1 MVPWILGDKFDTV
14 YPHQGSIKVLWESK
28 WKFCAT
34 KSIYPFHDGSVE
46 DFEPVFQKLIAE
58 NINDANTDAYTEAFL
73 PTATALEN
81 EAAQALSKGEL
92 DRAADLY
99 RRAAVILRIS
109 RFPYVSPSTR
119 PETSI
124 KRRAFE
130 RQKQVYLKAASLWK
144 PIITEEVIP
153 HTRRAGRDGPE
164 IPMYIRI
171 PEEAS
176 ATNPVPVILLMTG
189 LDGYRPDNSQRTHE
203 IINRGWA
210 TVVVEIPGTADSPA
224 DPADPESPDRLWSSV
239 LDYMERRPEFDMS
252 RVAAWGLSAGG
263 FYAIRA
269 SCTHRDRLV
278 GCVAHGPGAH
288 YVFDPEWLSK
298 ANDHEY
304 PFVLTSAMAEKYGYD
319 NEEEFVKNAQKKFSL
334 VETGVLDQDN
344 CRLLLL
350 NGVDDGVV
358 PIEDCMV
365 TLRHGGPKES
375 RFFENRVHMGYPD
388 SLPVA
393 YKWLEGVLSPNAK
406 EVKN

>member
-1 MVPWILGDKFDTV
+1 MVNWILGDKFDTV
-14 YPHQGSIKVLWESK
+14 YPHQGSIKLLWETK

-34 KSIYPFHDGSVE
+34 KSIYPFHDGSLE
-46 DFEPVFQKLIAE
+46 DFEPVFQKLIADG
-58 NINDANTDAYTEAFL
+58 INDADTDAYTEAFL
-73 PTATALEN
+73 PTATALEE
-81 EAAQALSKGEL
+81 EASKALNNGNLEH
-92 DRAADLY
+92 AADLY

-124 KRRAFE
+124 KRAAFE

-153 HTRRAGRDGPE
+153 HTHRAGRDGAE
-164 IPMYIRI
+164 IPLYIRV

-176 ATNPVPVILLMTG
+176 ATNRVPVVLLMTG
-189 LDGYRPDNSQRTHE
+189 LDGYRPDNSQRSHE

-210 TVVVEIPGTADSPA
+210 TVIVEIPGTADSPA

-269 SCTHRDRLV
+269 SCTHRERLV
-278 GCVAHGPGAH
+278 GSVAHGPGSH
-288 YVFDPEWLSK
+288 FVFSPEWLAK

-304 PFVLTSAMAEKYGYD
+304 PFELTSAMAEKYGYD
-319 NEEEFVKNAQKKFSL
+319 NEQEFVKNAQKKFSL

-344 CRLLLL
+344 CRLLML

-358 PIEDCMV
+358 PIEDCIEP
-365 TLRHGGPKES
+365 LKHGGPKEC

-393 YKWLEGVLSPNAK
+393 YKWLESVLSPNMK